1 MSSVLPGGAGGSEG
15 GVGRAGAATGG
26 AGAPGIPSA
35 AGHSPPLLQVQDL
48 KVHFPVRSGFLSR
61 VTGQVHA
68 VDGISFQLRPGETLG
83 LVGESGCGKS
93 TTGRAVLRLVE
104 PTGGT
109 VHFKGEDVGGM
120 DRERLRGLRRQAQM
134 VFQDPFSSLNP
145 RMTVG
150 ATLEEVL
157 VVHKLGGD
165 RAGRRR
171 RVGDL
176 LQRVGLLPEH
186 AQRFP
191 HEFSGGQRQRVGIAR
206 ALSVEPELLILDEPV
221 SALDVS
227 VQAQVINLLEDLQDE
242 LGLTY
247 LFIAHDLGLVEHVSD
262 RVAVMYLGHIVE
274 LAPANLLY
282 EAPRHPYTRALLSS
296 VPVPDP
302 GSRDRRERIVLT
314 GDVPSPMNPPTGCP
328 FHPRC
333 PHPAKDEACRQLRPP
348 LVEVAPGHFAACL
361 KVPVQGE
368 RPPLTGL

>member
-1 MSSVLPGGAGGSEG
+1 MSGGKARAAAPLSAADPQGSE
-15 GVGRAGAATGG
+15 
-26 AGAPGIPSA
+26 
-35 AGHSPPLLQVQDL
+35 PLLRVRDL

-61 VTGQVHA
+61 VTGHVFA
-68 VDGISFQLRPGETLG
+68 VDGVSFDLHPGETLG

-93 TTGRAVLRLVE
+93 TTGRSVLRLVE
-104 PTGGT
+104 PTAGT
-109 VHFKGEDVGGM
+109 VHFRGEDVGQM

-157 VVHKLGGD
+157 VVHGLGGGKD
-165 RAGRRR
+165 GRRR
-171 RVGDL
+171 RVRDL

-186 AQRFP
+186 ADRFP

-206 ALSVEPELLILDEPV
+206 ALSVEPDLLILDEPV

-227 VQAQVINLLEDLQDE
+227 VQAQVVNLLEDLQDE

-274 LAPANLLY
+274 MAPAARLY
-282 EAPRHPYTRALLSS
+282 ESPQHPYTRALLSS
-296 VPVPDP
+296 IPVPDP
-302 GSRDRRERIVLT
+302 AARYSRERIVLG
-314 GDVPSPMNPPTGCP
+314 GDVPSPMHPPGGCP

-333 PHPAKDEACRQLRPP
+333 PHPARDEACRQLRPP
-348 LVEVAPGHFAACL
+348 LEEVAPGHVAACI
-361 KVPVQGE
+361 KVAPG
-368 RPPLTGL
+368 PFTAPLTGV

>member
-1 MSSVLPGGAGGSEG
+1 MSTIPGGAAGATREG
-15 GVGRAGAATGG
+15 GGGAAGTPTGVG
-26 AGAPGIPSA
+26 DFL
-35 AGHSPPLLQVQDL
+35 PLLQVHDL

-61 VTGQVHA
+61 VTGHVHA
-68 VDGISFQLRPGETLG
+68 VDGISFQLQPGETLG

-109 VHFKGEDVGGM
+109 VHFQGEDVGGM
-120 DRERLRGLRRQAQM
+120 DRERLRRLRRQAQM

-157 VVHKLGGD
+157 VVHSLAGD

-186 AQRFP
+186 AERFP

-206 ALSVEPELLILDEPV
+206 ALSVEPDLLILDEPV

-227 VQAQVINLLEDLQDE
+227 VQAQVINLLEDLQEE

-274 LAPANLLY
+274 MAPAALLY
-282 EAPRHPYTRALLSS
+282 DRPRHPYTQALLSS

-302 GSRDRRERIVLT
+302 GARAGRDRIVLT
-314 GDVPSPMNPPTGCP
+314 GDVPSPMHPPAGCP

-348 LVEVAPGHFAACL
+348 LLEVGAGHLAACI
-361 KVPVQGE
+361 KVPVEAE